1 MIPKQRIKVEQS
13 YSNALGEEIIELIE
27 LTKEKKLLH
36 SEVLDLLGDHSTI
49 KLKID
54 ELLYNN
60 KILKIPVEIGNVKDY
75 LLTIPRKE
83 ETGWDTMVCRCFT
96 CERIHECSINN
107 PVNPILCK
115 AFNEWLIYSEDI
127 NHEEQEKMRFKFEEF
142 DYIEEE
148 IQFIK

>member
-36 SEVLDLLGDHSTI
+36 SEVLDLLGNHLTI

-75 LLTIPRKE
+75 MLTIPRKE

-96 CERIHECSINN
+96 CERIHECNVNN

-127 NHEEQEKMRFKFEEF
+127 NHEEQEKMKFKFEEF